1 MTNKPTIKVD
11 SLDRTYVWDS
21 GDPVKWG
28 ETIIAN
34 SSDPK
39 SLVLVFPHIS
49 GKQRA
54 RMIAAK
60 FSSRVAKVQIGLDL
74 PLGQHDFG
82 KPCVTKKLV

>member
-1 MTNKPTIKVD
+1 MANQPTIKVN

-28 ETIIAN
+28 ESIIAA
-34 SSDPK
+34 SADPK
-39 SLVLVFPHIS
+39 SIVLVFPNIS

-60 FSSRVAKVQIGLDL
+60 FSSRVAKIQIGIDL
-74 PLGQHDFG
+74 ISQHPFG
-82 KPCVTKKLV
+82 KPSVTKEII